1 MASGNRR
8 IPDDVMSKRNAE
20 TAGTRDEMGKLRSL
34 PGMDSERLR
43 TLVARLR
50 VKSCADLK
58 RALAAGKLVGLRGFD
73 RGLRSRL
80 QAALKTPDR
89 S

>member
-1 MASGNRR
+1 
-8 IPDDVMSKRNAE
+8 MSKRNAE
-20 TAGTRDEMGKLRSL
+20 NVGTRDEMGELRSL
-34 PGMDSERLR
+34 PGLDAERLR
-43 TLVARLR
+43 TLMAGLR
-50 VKSCADLK
+50 VKNCADLK

-80 QAALKTPDR
+80 QAALKTSDR